1 VMAKLENLFTPIK
14 IAEVELKNRIVML
27 ALTTGYNE
35 PDNTVGDRI
44 INFYAER
51 AKGGV
56 GLIIVPF
63 TAVDIASPAQ
73 PGLFHDR
80 FIPGARR
87 LADAVH
93 THGAKIAAQLLT
105 QYHWATSEG
114 GSPEVVGPSP
124 VLNQMMRCTPKALT
138 IEEIHRLVEEHAK
151 AAWRAR
157 EAGFDAVE
165 LPIVGGYLLNRF
177 LSPHSNKREDEYGGS
192 LENRLRLPLEII
204 EAIKQTAGE
213 DYAII
218 CRLNVE
224 EFMEGGHSIEDSK
237 KVAAVLEASGVKAMN
252 VYVGWHECA
261 VPTVQ
266 MSVPRGA
273 FVYLAEDIKKVVNI
287 PVIAAN
293 RINDAILAE
302 KILSEGKADL
312 VGMARALLAD
322 PELPNKAR
330 EGKIDEIVPCIACSY
345 CLAEILSAYKE
356 WKKPVS
362 TFCVVNPRAGRE
374 LEYAIKPATI
384 SKRVFVGGGGP
395 GGMETAIVA
404 ASRGHQVTLC
414 EKGDRLGG
422 QLLTASLPPH
432 KDEINTL
439 IESLIV
445 RTQKAGVEVKLNTEV
460 DLKIIEEGKPDVV
473 VLATGATP
481 IIPDIPGARGK
492 NVVTAVEA
500 LTGQKEL
507 GEIVMVVGGGMVGC
521 ETAEFL
527 AQEGKKVS
535 IVEML
540 PRIGNDIVATNRP
553 FTLARLRKAGI
564 RMDTNAKVAEITNKG
579 VRVSRDGVSDFLEGD
594 TVVLAVGFTANK
606 ELVQELEGRVAAS
619 YSIGDC
625 VEARMMREAVE
636 EGFCLGMEI

>member
-1 VMAKLENLFTPIK
+1 MMAKLENLFTPIK

-124 VLNQMMRCTPKALT
+124 VFNQMMRCTPKALT

-384 SKRVFVGGGGP
+384 SKRVFVVGGGP

-432 KDEINTL
+432 KDEISTL
-439 IESLIV
+439 IQSLSV
-445 RTQKAGVEVKLNTEV
+445 RTQKAGVEVKLSTEV
-460 DLKIIEEGKPDVV
+460 DLKTIEQGKPDVV

-492 NVVTAVEA
+492 NVVPAVAA

-507 GEIVMVVGGGMVGC
+507 GEIVIVVGGGMVGC

-564 RMDTNAKVAEITNKG
+564 RMDTNAKVEEITNKG
-579 VRVSRDGVSDFLEGD
+579 VTVSRDGVSDFLEGD

-606 ELVQELEGRVAAS
+606 ELFQELEGRVAAS

-625 VEARMMREAVE
+625 VEARMMRQAVE

>member
-1 VMAKLENLFTPIK
+1 MMAKLENLFTPIK
-14 IAEVELKNRIVML
+14 IGKEELRNRIVML

-80 FIPGARR
+80 FMPGGRR
-87 LADAVH
+87 LSDAAH
-93 THGAKIAAQLLT
+93 AHGAKMAAQLLT
-105 QYHWATSEG
+105 QYHWVSTEG

-192 LENRLRLPLEII
+192 LENRMRLPLEII
-204 EAIKQTAGE
+204 EAIKRTAGE

-224 EFMEGGHSIEDSK
+224 EFMEGGHTIEDSK
-237 KVAAVLEASGVKAMN
+237 KVAAVLEVSGVEAIN
-252 VYVGWHECA
+252 VYVGWHECP

-273 FVYLAEDIKKVVNI
+273 FVYLAEETKKVVNI

-293 RINDAILAE
+293 RINDPILAD

-312 VGMARALLAD
+312 IGMARALLAD
-322 PELPNKAR
+322 PEFPNKAR
-330 EGKIDEIVPCIACSY
+330 EGRIGEIVPCIACSY
-345 CLAEILSAYKE
+345 CLAEILSAYKDWE
-356 WKKPVS
+356 KPVS
-362 TFCVVNPRAGRE
+362 TFCVVNPAAGRE
-374 LEYAIKPATI
+374 LEYAVKPPPV
-384 SKRVFVGGGGP
+384 SKKVFVVGGGP
-395 GGMETAIVA
+395 GGMEMAIVA
-404 ASRGHQVTLC
+404 ASKGHQVTLY

-432 KDEINTL
+432 KDELNTL
-439 IESLIV
+439 IQSLIV
-445 RTQKAGVEVKLNTEV
+445 RAQKAGVEVKLNTEV
-460 DLKIIEEGKPDVV
+460 DLKTIEQGKPDVV

-500 LTGQKEL
+500 LTGQKEV
-507 GEIVMVVGGGMVGC
+507 GETAIVIGGGMVGC

-527 AQEGKKVS
+527 AQEGKNVS

-564 RMDTNAKVAEITNKG
+564 SMNTNAKVEEITEKG

-594 TVVLAVGFTANK
+594 TAVLAVGFTANN
-606 ELVQELEGRVAAS
+606 ELAQELEGRVAAL

-625 VEARMMREAVE
+625 VEARMIREAI
-636 EGFCLGMEI
+636 EGGFSVGMEI

>member
-1 VMAKLENLFTPIK
+1 MMAKLENLFMPIK
-14 IAEVELKNRIVML
+14 VGKEELRNRIVML

-80 FIPGARR
+80 FIPSAHR
-87 LADAVH
+87 LTDAVH
-93 THGAKIAAQLLT
+93 AHGAKIAAQLLT
-105 QYHWATSEG
+105 QYHWVTAEG

-124 VLNQMMRCTPKALT
+124 ILNQMMRCTPKALT
-138 IEEIHRLVEEHAK
+138 IEEIHRLVEEHAR

-204 EAIKQTAGE
+204 EAIKQSAGE

-224 EFMEGGHSIEDSK
+224 EFMEGGHTIEDSK
-237 KVAAVLEASGVKAMN
+237 KVAAVLEASGVEAIN
-252 VYVGWHECA
+252 VYVGWHECP

-266 MSVPRGA
+266 MLVPRGA
-273 FVYLAEDIKKVVNI
+273 FVYLAEDIKKVVKI

-293 RINDAILAE
+293 RINDPILAD

-312 VGMARALLAD
+312 IGMARALLAD
-322 PELPNKAR
+322 PEFPNKAR
-330 EGKIDEIVPCIACSY
+330 EGRIDEIVPCIACSY
-345 CLAEILSAYKE
+345 CLAEILAAYKDWE
-356 WKKPVS
+356 KPVS
-362 TFCVVNPRAGRE
+362 TFCVVNPRAGKE
-374 LEYAIKPATI
+374 LEYAIRPAPVP
-384 SKRVFVGGGGP
+384 KRVFVVGGGP
-395 GGMETAIVA
+395 GGTETAIVA
-404 ASRGHQVTLC
+404 ASRGHQVTLY

-432 KDEINTL
+432 KDEIDAL
-439 IESLIV
+439 VGSLIV
-445 RTQKAGVEVKLNTEV
+445 RTREAGVEVKLNTEV
-460 DLKIIEEGKPDVV
+460 DIKTIEQAKPDVV

-481 IIPDIPGARGK
+481 IIPDIPGARGN
-492 NVVTAVEA
+492 NVVTAVEV
-500 LTGQKEL
+500 LTGQKEV
-507 GEIVMVVGGGMVGC
+507 GETVIVIGGGMVGC

-527 AQEGKKVS
+527 AQRGKKIS

-553 FTLARLRKAGI
+553 FTLARLRQAGI
-564 RMDTNAKVAEITNKG
+564 RMDTNTKVEEITNKG

-594 TVVLAVGFTANK
+594 TAVLAVGFTANK
-606 ELVQELEGRVAAS
+606 ELADELEGRVAAL
-619 YSIGDC
+619 YSVGDC
-625 VEARMMREAVE
+625 VEARMIREAIE
-636 EGFCLGMEI
+636 EGFRVGMEI

>member
-1 VMAKLENLFTPIK
+1 MAKLENLFRPIK
-14 IAEVELKNRIVML
+14 IGKEELRNRIVML

-35 PDNTVGDRI
+35 RDNTVGERI

-80 FIPGARR
+80 FIPSAHR
-87 LADAVH
+87 LTDAVH
-93 THGAKIAAQLLT
+93 AHGAKIAAQLLT

-114 GSPEVVGPSP
+114 GPPEVVGPSP
-124 VLNQMMRCTPKALT
+124 VFNQMMRCTPKALT

-177 LSPHSNKREDEYGGS
+177 LSPHSNKRDDEYGGS

-204 EAIKQTAGE
+204 EAIKRTAGE
-213 DYAII
+213 DYAIV

-237 KVAAVLEASGVKAMN
+237 KVATVLEASGVNAIN
-252 VYVGWHECA
+252 VYVGWHECP

-273 FVYLAEDIKKVVNI
+273 FAYLADDIKRVVKI

-293 RINDAILAE
+293 RINDPILAE
-302 KILSEGKADL
+302 TILSEGKADL
-312 VGMARALLAD
+312 IGMARALLAD
-322 PELPNKAR
+322 PEFPNKAR
-330 EGKIDEIVPCIACSY
+330 EGRIDEIVPCIACSY
-345 CLAEILSAYKE
+345 CLAEILAAYKDWE
-356 WKKPVS
+356 KPVS
-362 TFCVVNPRAGRE
+362 TFCVVNPRAGKE
-374 LEYAIKPATI
+374 LEYAVRPALL
-384 SKRVFVGGGGP
+384 SKRVVVVGGGP

-404 ASRGHQVTLC
+404 ASRGHQVTVY

-432 KDEINTL
+432 KDEIDAL
-439 IESLIV
+439 VGSLIV
-445 RTQKAGVEVKLNTEV
+445 RTREAGVEVKLNTEV
-460 DLKIIEEGKPDVV
+460 DLKTIEQGKPDVV

-481 IIPDIPGARGK
+481 IIPDIPGARGN
-492 NVVTAVEA
+492 NVVTAVEV
-500 LTGQKEL
+500 LTGQKEV
-507 GEIVMVVGGGMVGC
+507 GDTVIVIGGGMVGC

-527 AQEGKKVS
+527 AQRGKKVS

-553 FTLARLRKAGI
+553 FTLARLRELGI
-564 RMDTNAKVAEITNKG
+564 RMDTNARVEEITDKG
-579 VRVSRDGVSDFLEGD
+579 VRASREGVSDLLEGD
-594 TVVLAVGFTANK
+594 TVVLAVGFAANK
-606 ELVQELEGRVAAS
+606 ELAPKLEGRVAAL
-619 YSIGDC
+619 YSVGDC
-625 VEARMMREAVE
+625 VEARMIREAIE
-636 EGFCLGMEI
+636 EGFRVGMEI

>member
-1 VMAKLENLFTPIK
+1 MVQVGNLFTPIRIGK
-14 IAEVELKNRIVML
+14 EELRNRIVML

-80 FIPGARR
+80 FISSAHR
-87 LADAVH
+87 LTDAVH
-93 THGAKIAAQLLT
+93 VHGAKIAAQLLT
-105 QYHWATSEG
+105 QYHWASTEG
-114 GSPEVVGPSP
+114 GSAEVVGPSP
-124 VLNQMMRCTPKALT
+124 VFNQMMRCTPRALT
-138 IEEIHRLVEEHAK
+138 IEEVHRLVKEHGE
-151 AAWRAR
+151 AARRTR

-177 LSPHSNKREDEYGGS
+177 LSPHSNKRQDEYGGS

-204 EAIKQTAGE
+204 EAIKRTAGD

-224 EFMEGGHSIEDSK
+224 EFMEGGHTIEDSR
-237 KVAAVLEASGVKAMN
+237 KVAPLLEASGVKAIN
-252 VYVGWHECA
+252 VYVGWHECP

-273 FVYLAEDIKKVVNI
+273 FVYLAHDIKSVVNI

-293 RINDAILAE
+293 RINDPILAD

-312 VGMARALLAD
+312 IGMARALLAD
-322 PELPNKAR
+322 PEFPNKAR
-330 EGKIDEIVPCIACSY
+330 EGRIDEIVPCIACSY
-345 CLAEILSAYKE
+345 CLAEILAAYKD
-356 WKKPVS
+356 WQKPVS

-374 LEYAIKPATI
+374 LEHAIRPAAA
-384 SKRVFVGGGGP
+384 SKKVFVVGGGP

-404 ASRGHQVTLC
+404 ASRGHRVTLC
-414 EKGDRLGG
+414 EKEGRLGG
-422 QLLTASLPPH
+422 QLLTARLPPH
-432 KDEINTL
+432 KDEISAL
-439 IESLIV
+439 IGSLV
-445 RTQKAGVEVKLNTEV
+445 ARTQKAGVEIRLGTEV
-460 DLKIIEEGKPDVV
+460 NFGIVEQAKPDAVV
-473 VLATGATP
+473 MATGARP
-481 IIPDIPGARGK
+481 IIPHMPGARGN
-492 NVVTAVEA
+492 NVVTAVEV
-500 LTGQKEL
+500 LTGQKEV
-507 GEIVMVVGGGMVGC
+507 GETAIVIGGGMVGC

-527 AQEGKKVS
+527 AQQGKKVS

-564 RMDTNAKVAEITNKG
+564 RMDTNARVEEITNKG
-579 VRVSRDGVSDFLEGD
+579 VRVSRDGVSDFLGGD
-594 TVVLAVGFTANK
+594 TVVLAVGFTANN
-606 ELVQELEGRVAAS
+606 ELAQKLEGRVAAL
-619 YSIGDC
+619 YSVGDC
-625 VEARMMREAVE
+625 VQARMIREAIE
-636 EGFCLGMEI
+636 KGFRVGMGI

>member
-1 VMAKLENLFTPIK
+1 MAKLENLFTPIK

-124 VLNQMMRCTPKALT
+124 VFNQMMRCTPKALT

-384 SKRVFVGGGGP
+384 SKRVFVVGGGP

-432 KDEINTL
+432 KDEISTL
-439 IESLIV
+439 IQSLSV
-445 RTQKAGVEVKLNTEV
+445 RTQKAGVEVKLSTEV
-460 DLKIIEEGKPDVV
+460 DLKTIEQGKPDVV

-492 NVVTAVEA
+492 NVVPAVAA

-507 GEIVMVVGGGMVGC
+507 GEIVIVVGGGMVGC

-564 RMDTNAKVAEITNKG
+564 RMDTNAKVEEITNKG
-579 VRVSRDGVSDFLEGD
+579 VTVSRDGVSDFLEGD

-606 ELVQELEGRVAAS
+606 ELFQELEGRVAAS

-625 VEARMMREAVE
+625 VEARMMRQAVE

>member
-1 VMAKLENLFTPIK
+1 MMAKLENLFMPIK
-14 IAEVELKNRIVML
+14 VGKEELRNRIVML

-87 LADAVH
+87 LSDAVH
-93 THGAKIAAQLLT
+93 AHGAKMAAQLLT

-114 GSPEVVGPSP
+114 SAPEVVGPSP

-192 LENRLRLPLEII
+192 LENRMRLPLEII
-204 EAIKQTAGE
+204 EAIKQSAGE

-237 KVAAVLEASGVKAMN
+237 KVAAVLEASGVNAIN
-252 VYVGWHECA
+252 VYVGWHECP

-266 MSVPRGA
+266 MLVPRGA
-273 FVYLAEDIKKVVNI
+273 FVYLAEDIKKVVKI

-293 RINDAILAE
+293 RINDPILAD

-312 VGMARALLAD
+312 IGMARALLAD
-322 PELPNKAR
+322 PEFPNKAR
-330 EGKIDEIVPCIACSY
+330 EGRIDEIVPCIACSY
-345 CLAEILSAYKE
+345 CLAEILAAYKDWE
-356 WKKPVS
+356 KPVS
-362 TFCVVNPRAGRE
+362 TFCVVNPRAGKE
-374 LEYAIKPATI
+374 LEYAIRPAPVA
-384 SKRVFVGGGGP
+384 KRVFVVGGGP
-395 GGMETAIVA
+395 GGTETAIVA
-404 ASRGHQVTLC
+404 ASRGHQVTLY

-432 KDEINTL
+432 KDEIDAL
-439 IESLIV
+439 VGSLIV
-445 RTQKAGVEVKLNTEV
+445 RTREAGVEVKLNTEV
-460 DLKIIEEGKPDVV
+460 DLKTIEQAKPDVV

-481 IIPDIPGARGK
+481 IIPDIPGARGN
-492 NVVTAVEA
+492 NVVTAVEV
-500 LTGQKEL
+500 LTGQKEV
-507 GEIVMVVGGGMVGC
+507 GETVIVIGGGMVGC

-527 AQEGKKVS
+527 AQRGKKIS

-553 FTLARLRKAGI
+553 FTLARLRQAGI
-564 RMDTNAKVAEITNKG
+564 RMDTNTKVEEITNKG

-594 TVVLAVGFTANK
+594 TAVLAVGFTANK
-606 ELVQELEGRVAAS
+606 ELADELEGRVAAL
-619 YSIGDC
+619 YSVGDC
-625 VEARMMREAVE
+625 VEARMIREAIE
-636 EGFCLGMEI
+636 EGFRVGMEI

>member
-1 VMAKLENLFTPIK
+1 MMAKLENLFMPIK
-14 IAEVELKNRIVML
+14 VGKEELRNRIVML

-80 FIPGARR
+80 FIPSAHR
-87 LADAVH
+87 LTDAVH
-93 THGAKIAAQLLT
+93 AHGAKIAAQLLT
-105 QYHWATSEG
+105 QYHWVTAEG

-124 VLNQMMRCTPKALT
+124 ILNQMMRCTPKALT
-138 IEEIHRLVEEHAK
+138 IEEIHRLVEEHAR

-192 LENRLRLPLEII
+192 LENRMRLPLEII
-204 EAIKQTAGE
+204 EAIKQSAGE

-237 KVAAVLEASGVKAMN
+237 KVAAVLEASGVNAIN
-252 VYVGWHECA
+252 VYVGWHECP

-266 MSVPRGA
+266 MLVPRGA
-273 FVYLAEDIKKVVNI
+273 FVYLAEDIKKVVKI

-293 RINDAILAE
+293 RINDPILAD

-312 VGMARALLAD
+312 IGMARALLAD
-322 PELPNKAR
+322 PEFPNKAR
-330 EGKIDEIVPCIACSY
+330 EGRIDEIVPCIACSY
-345 CLAEILSAYKE
+345 CLAEILAAYKDWE
-356 WKKPVS
+356 KPVS
-362 TFCVVNPRAGRE
+362 TFCVVNPRAGKE
-374 LEYAIKPATI
+374 LEYAIRPAPVA
-384 SKRVFVGGGGP
+384 KRVFVVGGGP
-395 GGMETAIVA
+395 GGTETAIVA
-404 ASRGHQVTLC
+404 ASRGHQVTLY

-432 KDEINTL
+432 KDEIDAL
-439 IESLIV
+439 VGSLIV
-445 RTQKAGVEVKLNTEV
+445 RTREAGVEVKLNTEV
-460 DLKIIEEGKPDVV
+460 DLKTIEQAKPDVV

-481 IIPDIPGARGK
+481 IIPDIPGARGN
-492 NVVTAVEA
+492 NVVTAVEV
-500 LTGQKEL
+500 LTGQKEV
-507 GEIVMVVGGGMVGC
+507 GETVIVIGGGMVGC

-527 AQEGKKVS
+527 AQRGKKIS

-553 FTLARLRKAGI
+553 FTLARLRQAGI
-564 RMDTNAKVAEITNKG
+564 RMDTNTKVEEITNKG

-594 TVVLAVGFTANK
+594 TAVLAVGFTANK
-606 ELVQELEGRVAAS
+606 ELAQELEGRVAAL
-619 YSIGDC
+619 YSVGDC
-625 VEARMMREAVE
+625 VEARMIREAIE
-636 EGFCLGMEI
+636 EGFCIGMEI

>member
-1 VMAKLENLFTPIK
+1 MMAKLENLFMPIK
-14 IAEVELKNRIVML
+14 VGKEELRNRIVML

-80 FIPGARR
+80 FVPSAHR
-87 LADAVH
+87 LTDAVH
-93 THGAKIAAQLLT
+93 AHGAKIAAQLLT
-105 QYHWATSEG
+105 QYHWVTAEG

-124 VLNQMMRCTPKALT
+124 ILNQMMRCTPKALT
-138 IEEIHRLVEEHAK
+138 IEEIHRLVEEHAR

-192 LENRLRLPLEII
+192 LENRMRLPLEII
-204 EAIKQTAGE
+204 EAIKQSAGE

-237 KVAAVLEASGVKAMN
+237 KVAAVLEASGVNAIN
-252 VYVGWHECA
+252 VYVGWHECP

-266 MSVPRGA
+266 MLVPRGA
-273 FVYLAEDIKKVVNI
+273 FVYLAEDIKKVVKI

-293 RINDAILAE
+293 RINDPILAD

-312 VGMARALLAD
+312 IGMARALLAD
-322 PELPNKAR
+322 PEFPNKAR
-330 EGKIDEIVPCIACSY
+330 EGRIDEIVPCIACSY
-345 CLAEILSAYKE
+345 CLAEILAAYKDWE
-356 WKKPVS
+356 KPVS
-362 TFCVVNPRAGRE
+362 TFCVVNPRAGKE
-374 LEYAIKPATI
+374 LEYAIRPAPVP
-384 SKRVFVGGGGP
+384 KRVFVVGGGP
-395 GGMETAIVA
+395 GGTETAIVA
-404 ASRGHQVTLC
+404 ASRGHQVTLY

-432 KDEINTL
+432 KDEIDAL
-439 IESLIV
+439 VGSLIV
-445 RTQKAGVEVKLNTEV
+445 RTREAGVEVKLNTEV
-460 DLKIIEEGKPDVV
+460 DL
-473 VLATGATP
+473 
-481 IIPDIPGARGK
+481 
-492 NVVTAVEA
+492 
-500 LTGQKEL
+500 
-507 GEIVMVVGGGMVGC
+507 
-521 ETAEFL
+521 
-527 AQEGKKVS
+527 
-535 IVEML
+535 
-540 PRIGNDIVATNRP
+540 
-553 FTLARLRKAGI
+553 
-564 RMDTNAKVAEITNKG
+564 
-579 VRVSRDGVSDFLEGD
+579 
-594 TVVLAVGFTANK
+594 
-606 ELVQELEGRVAAS
+606 
-619 YSIGDC
+619 
-625 VEARMMREAVE
+625 
-636 EGFCLGMEI
+636 

>member
-1 VMAKLENLFTPIK
+1 MMAKLENLFTHIK
-14 IAEVELKNRIVML
+14 IGKEELKNRIVML

-73 PGLFHDR
+73 PGLFHGR

-87 LADAVH
+87 LSDAVH
-93 THGAKIAAQLLT
+93 AHGAKIAAQLLT

-114 GSPEVVGPSP
+114 SAPEVVGPSP
-124 VLNQMMRCTPKALT
+124 ILNQMMRCTPKALT
-138 IEEIHRLVEEHAK
+138 IGEIHRLVEEHAK

-204 EAIKQTAGE
+204 EAIKQSAGE

-218 CRLNVE
+218 CRLSVE
-224 EFMEGGHSIEDSK
+224 EFMEGGHTIEDSK
-237 KVAAVLEASGVKAMN
+237 KVAAVLEASGVEAIN
-252 VYVGWHECA
+252 VYVGWHECP

-266 MSVPRGA
+266 MLVPRGA

-293 RINDAILAE
+293 RINDPILAD

-312 VGMARALLAD
+312 IGMARALLAD

-330 EGKIDEIVPCIACSY
+330 GGKTDEIVPCIACSH
-345 CLAEILSAYKE
+345 CLAEILSAYKDWE
-356 WKKPVS
+356 KPVS

-374 LEYAIKPATI
+374 LEYAVKPAPV
-384 SKRVFVGGGGP
+384 SKKVFVVGGGP

-404 ASRGHQVTLC
+404 ASRGHQVTLY
-414 EKGDRLGG
+414 ERGDRLGG

-439 IESLIV
+439 IQSLIV

-460 DLKIIEEGKPDVV
+460 DLKTVEQGKPDVV

-481 IIPDIPGARGK
+481 IIPDIPGARGN
-492 NVVTAVEA
+492 NVVTAVEV
-500 LTGQKEL
+500 LTGQKGV
-507 GEIVMVVGGGMVGC
+507 GETAIVIGGGMVGC

-553 FTLARLRKAGI
+553 FTLARLRKLGI
-564 RMDTNAKVAEITNKG
+564 RMDTNARVEEMTDKG

-594 TVVLAVGFTANK
+594 TAVLAVGFTANK
-606 ELVQELEGRVAAS
+606 ELADELEGRVAAL

-625 VEARMMREAVE
+625 LEARMIREAIE
-636 EGFCLGMEI
+636 EGFCIGMEI